1 MDFGTIGLTAPIL
14 LWLTQGYTQLRNRV
28 GSIGEAQ
35 LRPDMRSV
43 LLNVAYDTFGKG
55 GGMTKAC
62 IAKVFKHTGPN
73 ARGC

>member
-1 MDFGTIGLTAPIL
+1 M
-14 LWLTQGYTQLRNRV
+14 
-28 GSIGEAQ
+28 GEAQ

-62 IAKVFKHTGPN
+62 IAKVFKAAKQQPDPLRSRRHQHWD
-73 ARGC
+73 AREERTNQNGDD